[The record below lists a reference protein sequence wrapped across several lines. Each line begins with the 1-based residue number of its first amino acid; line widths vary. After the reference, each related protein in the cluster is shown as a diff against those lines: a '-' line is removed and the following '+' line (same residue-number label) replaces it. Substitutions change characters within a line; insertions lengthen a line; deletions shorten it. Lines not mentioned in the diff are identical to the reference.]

1 MMKRE
6 NGSTFNGMNK
16 CSLLIRIYPDRCCN
30 ELINK
35 NSMKIVGIFLCI
47 VCLWGCKQEKEIKLL
62 QLNIWQEGVMVKNGY
77 EALADEL
84 ARADADFVMLS
95 EVRNYKGTRFCDRIV
110 ASLKERGK
118 TYYSFYSYDSGLL
131 SKYPIVDSSVI
142 FPENGDHG
150 SIYKLVADWEGEPV
164 CVYTAHLDYLNCSY
178 YRVRG
183 YDGST
188 WDKIEPDTDV
198 ESLLADN
205 VASQRD
211 DAIRLFLADAEKEIA
226 KGHLVFIGGDFNE
239 PSHLDWV
246 EATKDSAGHR
256 GVVIPWTV
264 STMLSQSGFE
274 DTYRQQYPD
283 PVKNPGYTYPADCK
297 DAEVERLT
305 WTPDA
310 DERERIDFIY
320 YYPQKGLKLM
330 SANIYGPQGS
340 IRNSQRVKEN
350 TEDVFIEPLGVWPTD
365 HKGLLVCFSRKK

>member
-1 MMKRE
+1 MKV
-6 NGSTFNGMNK
+6 
-16 CSLLIRIYPDRCCN
+16 I
-30 ELINK
+30 
-35 NSMKIVGIFLCI
+35 IFVWMI
-47 VCLWGCKQEKEIKLL
+47 FCLWGCKQEKEIKLL
-62 QLNIWQEGVMVKNGY
+62 QLNIWQEGTMVPGGY

-131 SKYPIVDSSVI
+131 SKYPIVDSAVI

-150 SIYKLVADWEGEPV
+150 SIYKLTADWEGNRV
-164 CVYTAHLDYLNCSY
+164 CVYTAHLDYRNCAY

-188 WDKIEPDTDV
+188 WEKMEPDTV
-198 ESLLADN
+198 VASLLADN

-211 DAIRLFLADAEKEIA
+211 DAIRLFIADAEKETA
-226 KGHLVFIGGDFNE
+226 QGHLVFIGGDFNE
-239 PSHLDWV
+239 PSHLDWT
-246 EATKDSAGHR
+246 ETTKDSADHR

-264 STMLSQSGFE
+264 STMLTQAGYK
-274 DTYRQQYPD
+274 DTYREIYPD
-283 PVKNPGYTYPADCK
+283 PVKNPGYTYPADSK
-297 DAEVERLT
+297 ETEVSRLT

-320 YYPQKGLKLM
+320 YYPQKGLKLLQVDVF
-330 SANIYGPQGS
+330 GPRGS
-340 IRNSQRVKEN
+340 IRNSMRVREN

-365 HKGLLVCFSRKK
+365 HKGVLVRFRY

>member
-1 MMKRE
+1 MK
-6 NGSTFNGMNK
+6 
-16 CSLLIRIYPDRCCN
+16 LIA
-30 ELINK
+30 
-35 NSMKIVGIFLCI
+35 IVVLVLCL
-47 VCLWGCKQEKEIKLL
+47 LWGCKQEKEIKFL

-84 ARADADFVMLS
+84 ARAEADCVMVS

-131 SKYPIVDSSVI
+131 SKYPIVDSAVI

-150 SIYKLVADWEGEPV
+150 SIYKLTADWEGKRV
-164 CVYTAHLDYLNCSY
+164 CVYTAHLDYRNCAY

-188 WDKIEPDTDV
+188 WEKMEPDTV
-198 ESLLADN
+198 VASLLADN

-211 DAIRLFLADAEKEIA
+211 DAIRQFIADAEKETA
-226 KGHLVFIGGDFNE
+226 QGHLVFIGGDFNE
-239 PSHLDWV
+239 PSHLDWT
-246 EATKDSAGHR
+246 EATKDSADHR

-264 STMLSQSGFE
+264 STMLTQAGYK
-274 DTYRQQYPD
+274 DTYREMYPD
-283 PVKNPGYTYPADCK
+283 PVKNPGYTYPADSK
-297 DAEVERLT
+297 ETEVSRLT

-320 YYPQKGLKLM
+320 YYPQKGLKLLQ
-330 SANIYGPQGS
+330 ANVFGPRGS
-340 IRNSQRVKEN
+340 IRNSVRVQEN
-350 TEDVFIEPLGVWPTD
+350 TQDVFIEPLGVWPTD
-365 HKGLLVCFSRKK
+365 HKGVLVRFCY

>member
-1 MMKRE
+1 MKV
-6 NGSTFNGMNK
+6 
-16 CSLLIRIYPDRCCN
+16 I
-30 ELINK
+30 
-35 NSMKIVGIFLCI
+35 IFVWMI
-47 VCLWGCKQEKEIKLL
+47 FCLWGCKQEKEIKLL
-62 QLNIWQEGVMVKNGY
+62 QLNIWQEGTMVPGGY

-131 SKYPIVDSSVI
+131 SKYPIMDSAVI

-150 SIYKLVADWEGEPV
+150 SIYKLTADWEGKRV
-164 CVYTAHLDYLNCSY
+164 CVYTAHLDYRNCAY

-188 WDKIEPDTDV
+188 WEKMEPDTV
-198 ESLLADN
+198 VASLLADN

-211 DAIRLFLADAEKEIA
+211 DAIRLFIADAEKETA
-226 KGHLVFIGGDFNE
+226 QGHLVFIGGDFNE
-239 PSHLDWV
+239 PSHLDWT
-246 EATKDSAGHR
+246 ETTKDSADHR

-264 STMLSQSGFE
+264 STMLTQTGYK
-274 DTYRQQYPD
+274 DTYREMYPD
-283 PVKNPGYTYPADCK
+283 PVKNPGYTYPADSK
-297 DAEVERLT
+297 ETEVSRLT

-320 YYPQKGLKLM
+320 YYPQKGLKLLQ
-330 SANIYGPQGS
+330 ADVFGPRGS
-340 IRNSQRVKEN
+340 IRNSMRVREN

-365 HKGLLVCFSRKK
+365 HKGVLVRFRY

>member
-1 MMKRE
+1 MK
-6 NGSTFNGMNK
+6 
-16 CSLLIRIYPDRCCN
+16 LIA
-30 ELINK
+30 
-35 NSMKIVGIFLCI
+35 IVVFVLCL
-47 VCLWGCKQEKEIKLL
+47 LWGCKQEKEIKFL

-131 SKYPIVDSSVI
+131 SKYPIVDSAVI

-150 SIYKLVADWEGEPV
+150 SIYKLTADWEGKRV
-164 CVYTAHLDYLNCSY
+164 CVYTAHLDYRNCAY

-188 WDKIEPDTDV
+188 WEKMEPDTV
-198 ESLLADN
+198 VASLLADN

-211 DAIRLFLADAEKEIA
+211 DAIRQFIADAEKETA
-226 KGHLVFIGGDFNE
+226 QGHLVFIGGDFNE
-239 PSHLDWV
+239 PSHLDWT
-246 EATKDSAGHR
+246 EATKDSADHR

-264 STMLSQSGFE
+264 STMLTQAGYK
-274 DTYRQQYPD
+274 DTYREMYPD
-283 PVKNPGYTYPADCK
+283 PVKNPGYTYPADSK
-297 DAEVERLT
+297 ETEVSRLT

-320 YYPQKGLKLM
+320 YYPQKGLKLLQ
-330 SANIYGPQGS
+330 ANVFGPRGS
-340 IRNSQRVKEN
+340 IRNSMRVQEN

-365 HKGLLVCFSRKK
+365 HKGVLVRFCY

>member
-1 MMKRE
+1 MK
-6 NGSTFNGMNK
+6 
-16 CSLLIRIYPDRCCN
+16 LIG
-30 ELINK
+30 
-35 NSMKIVGIFLCI
+35 IVFL
-47 VCLWGCKQEKEIKLL
+47 VLCLWGCKQEKELRLL

-131 SKYPIVDSSVI
+131 SKYPIVDSAVI

-150 SIYKLVADWEGEPV
+150 SIYKLTADWEGKRV
-164 CVYTAHLDYLNCSY
+164 CVYTAHLDYRNCAY

-188 WDKIEPDTDV
+188 WDKMEPDTV
-198 ESLLADN
+198 VASLLADN

-211 DAIRLFLADAEKEIA
+211 DAIRLFIADAAKETA
-226 KGHLVFIGGDFNE
+226 QGHLVFIGGDFNE
-239 PSHLDWV
+239 PSHLDWT
-246 EATKDSAGHR
+246 EATKDSADHR

-264 STMLSQSGFE
+264 STLLTEAGYK
-274 DTYRQQYPD
+274 DAYREMYPD
-283 PVKNPGYTYPADCK
+283 PVKNPGYTYPADSK
-297 DAEVERLT
+297 DTEVSRLT

-320 YYPQKGLKLM
+320 YYPQKGLSLLQ
-330 SANIYGPQGS
+330 ANIFGPRGS
-340 IRNSQRVKEN
+340 IRNSMRMQEN
-350 TEDVFIEPLGVWPTD
+350 TEDIFIEPLGVWPTD
-365 HKGLLVCFSRKK
+365 HKGVLVRLSY

>member
-1 MMKRE
+1 MK
-6 NGSTFNGMNK
+6 
-16 CSLLIRIYPDRCCN
+16 LIA
-30 ELINK
+30 
-35 NSMKIVGIFLCI
+35 IVVLVLCL
-47 VCLWGCKQEKEIKLL
+47 LWGCKQEKEIKFL

-95 EVRNYKGTRFCDRIV
+95 EVRNYKGPRFCDRIV

-131 SKYPIVDSSVI
+131 SKYPIVDSAVI

-150 SIYKLVADWEGEPV
+150 SIYKLTADWEGKRV
-164 CVYTAHLDYLNCSY
+164 CVYTAHLDYRNCAY

-188 WDKIEPDTDV
+188 WEKMEPDTV
-198 ESLLADN
+198 VASLLADN

-211 DAIRLFLADAEKEIA
+211 DAIRQFIADAEKETA
-226 KGHLVFIGGDFNE
+226 QGHLVFIGGDFNE
-239 PSHLDWV
+239 PSHLDWT
-246 EATKDSAGHR
+246 EATKDSADHR

-264 STMLSQSGFE
+264 STMLTQAGYK
-274 DTYRQQYPD
+274 DTYREMYPD
-283 PVKNPGYTYPADCK
+283 PVKNPGYTYPADSK
-297 DAEVERLT
+297 ETEVSRLT

-320 YYPQKGLKLM
+320 YYPQKGLKLLQ
-330 SANIYGPQGS
+330 ANVFGPRGS
-340 IRNSQRVKEN
+340 IRNSMRVQEN
-350 TEDVFIEPLGVWPTD
+350 TQDVFIEPLGVWPTD
-365 HKGLLVCFSRKK
+365 HKGVLVRFCY

>member
-1 MMKRE
+1 MRLV
-6 NGSTFNGMNK
+6 S
-16 CSLLIRIYPDRCCN
+16 
-30 ELINK
+30 
-35 NSMKIVGIFLCI
+35 IVLCML
-47 VCLWGCKQEKEIKLL
+47 CLWGCKQEKQLKLL
-62 QLNIWQEGVMVKNGY
+62 QLNVWQEGVMVKNGY

-131 SKYPIVDSSVI
+131 SKYPITDSAVI

-150 SIYKLVADWEGEPV
+150 SIYKLTADWDGEPV

-188 WDKIEPDTDV
+188 WEKMEPDTDV
-198 ESLLADN
+198 NSLLADN

-211 DAIRLFLADAEKEIA
+211 DAIRLFIADAAREVA
-226 KGHLVFIGGDFNE
+226 QGHLVFIGGDFNE

-246 EATKDSAGHR
+246 EATRDSADHH

-264 STMLSQSGFE
+264 STMLHEAGYR
-274 DTYRQQYPD
+274 DTYREMYPD
-283 PVKNPGYTYPADCK
+283 PVKNPGYTYPADSK
-297 DAEVERLT
+297 ETEVNRLT

-320 YYPQKGLKLM
+320 YYPQPGLTLIN
-330 SANIYGPQGS
+330 AGIYGPRGS
-340 IRNSQRVKEN
+340 IRNSQRVEEN
-350 TEDVFIEPLGVWPTD
+350 TADNFTEPIGVWPTD
-365 HKGLLVCFSRKK
+365 HKGVIVSFTRKK

>member
-1 MMKRE
+1 MK
-6 NGSTFNGMNK
+6 
-16 CSLLIRIYPDRCCN
+16 LIG
-30 ELINK
+30 
-35 NSMKIVGIFLCI
+35 IVFL
-47 VCLWGCKQEKEIKLL
+47 VLCLWGCKQEKELRLL

-131 SKYPIVDSSVI
+131 SKYPIVDSAVI

-150 SIYKLVADWEGEPV
+150 SIYKLTADWEGKRV
-164 CVYTAHLDYLNCSY
+164 CVYTAHLDYRNCAY

-188 WDKIEPDTDV
+188 WDKMEPDTV
-198 ESLLADN
+198 VASLLADN

-211 DAIRLFLADAEKEIA
+211 DAIRLFIADAAKETA
-226 KGHLVFIGGDFNE
+226 QGHLVFIGGDFNE
-239 PSHLDWV
+239 PSHLDWT
-246 EATKDSAGHR
+246 EATKDSADHR

-264 STMLSQSGFE
+264 STLLTEAGYK
-274 DTYRQQYPD
+274 DAYREMYPD
-283 PVKNPGYTYPADCK
+283 PVKNPGYTYPADSK
-297 DAEVERLT
+297 DTEVSRLT

-320 YYPQKGLKLM
+320 YYPQKGLSLLQ
-330 SANIYGPQGS
+330 ANIFGPRGS
-340 IRNSQRVKEN
+340 IRNSMRLQEN
-350 TEDVFIEPLGVWPTD
+350 TEDTFIEPLGVWPTD
-365 HKGLLVCFSRKK
+365 HKGVLVRLSY

>member
-1 MMKRE
+1 MK
-6 NGSTFNGMNK
+6 
-16 CSLLIRIYPDRCCN
+16 LIA
-30 ELINK
+30 
-35 NSMKIVGIFLCI
+35 IVVLVLCL
-47 VCLWGCKQEKEIKLL
+47 LWGCKQEKEIKFL

-131 SKYPIVDSSVI
+131 SKYPIVDSAVI

-150 SIYKLVADWEGEPV
+150 SIYKLTADWEGKRV
-164 CVYTAHLDYLNCSY
+164 CVYTAHLDYRNCAY

-188 WDKIEPDTDV
+188 WEKMEPDTV
-198 ESLLADN
+198 VASLLADN

-211 DAIRLFLADAEKEIA
+211 DAIRQFIADAEKETA
-226 KGHLVFIGGDFNE
+226 QGHLVFIGGDFNE
-239 PSHLDWV
+239 PSHLDWT
-246 EATKDSAGHR
+246 EATKDSADHQ

-264 STMLSQSGFE
+264 STMLTQAGYK
-274 DTYRQQYPD
+274 DTYREMYPD
-283 PVKNPGYTYPADCK
+283 PVKNPGYTYPADSK
-297 DAEVERLT
+297 ETEVSRLT

-320 YYPQKGLKLM
+320 YYPQKGLKLLQ
-330 SANIYGPQGS
+330 ANVFGPRGS
-340 IRNSQRVKEN
+340 IRNSMRVQEN
-350 TEDVFIEPLGVWPTD
+350 TQDVFIEPLGVWPTD
-365 HKGLLVCFSRKK
+365 HKGVLVRFCY